1 MTLKYTDTSHPLSS
15 IAQGAIHT
23 MICEYISEGAAGE
36 NPRDAFVPAEEKPF
50 RCLVVSKRTGTGKL
64 CFRSN
69 IGEQSRRLE
78 VVANSLAGDVW
89 AAGDEIEVR
98 VSSSVPVRKTTT
110 TATHSLLLVTT
121 CGRLKFVSRFCRSQ
135 NASKSNAFI
144 GSPWP
149 LSKHAKE
156 KES

>member
-78 VVANSLAGDVW
+78 VVANSLAGGVW

-98 VSSSVPVRKTTT
+98 VSSSVPVRKPPPPPHTPCY
-110 TATHSLLLVTT
+110 S
-121 CGRLKFVSRFCRSQ
+121 
-135 NASKSNAFI
+135 
-144 GSPWP
+144 
-149 LSKHAKE
+149 
-156 KES
+156 